1 MKMNLNFI
9 VPDINMTFG
18 ELKFLGLNRERYA
31 YVDGKRTDTL
41 ESRVYNLG
49 SSVQGGQIE
58 VTIPAYVDLKEF
70 DFFKDVEL
78 KNPKIMASARANG
91 NFANVNWTVEA
102 EDLVLKSAES
112 AMKQN
117 ETLIDGNNKKK

>member
-1 MKMNLNFI
+1 MNLNFI

-41 ESRVYNLG
+41 ESRIYNLG

-91 NFANVNWTVEA
+91 TFANVNWTVEA
-102 EDLVLKSAES
+102 EDLVLKGAGSAVS
-112 AMKQN
+112 SKPAAATGGN
-117 ETLIDGNNKKK
+117 EKK

>member
-1 MKMNLNFI
+1 MNLNFI

-41 ESRVYNLG
+41 ESRIYNLG

-91 NFANVNWTVEA
+91 TFANVNWTVEA
-102 EDLVLKSAES
+102 EDLVLKGAGSAVS
-112 AMKQN
+112 SKPVAATGAN
-117 ETLIDGNNKKK
+117 EKK

>member
-1 MKMNLNFI
+1 MNLNFI

-102 EDLVLKSAES
+102 EDLVLKGAES
-112 AMKQN
+112 DMKQN

>member
-1 MKMNLNFI
+1 MNLNFI

-102 EDLVLKSAES
+102 EDLLLKSAGS

>member
-1 MKMNLNFI
+1 MNLNFI

-41 ESRVYNLG
+41 ESRIYNLG

-58 VTIPAYVDLKEF
+58 VIIPAYVDLKEF

-102 EDLVLKSAES
+102 EDLVLKGAGSTVSSKPA
-112 AMKQN
+112 AATGGN
-117 ETLIDGNNKKK
+117 EKK

>member
-1 MKMNLNFI
+1 MNLNFI

-102 EDLVLKSAES
+102 EDLVLKGAGTAVSSKPA
-112 AMKQN
+112 AATGGN
-117 ETLIDGNNKKK
+117 EKK

>member
-1 MKMNLNFI
+1 MNLNFI

-78 KNPKIMASARANG
+78 KNPKISASARANG
-91 NFANVNWTVEA
+91 TFANVNWTVEA
-102 EDLVLKSAES
+102 EDLVLKGAVSAVS
-112 AMKQN
+112 SKPATATGGN
-117 ETLIDGNNKKK
+117 EKK

>member
-1 MKMNLNFI
+1 MNLNFI

-41 ESRVYNLG
+41 ESRIYNLG

-102 EDLVLKSAES
+102 EDLVLKGAGSAVS
-112 AMKQN
+112 SKPAAATGAN
-117 ETLIDGNNKKK
+117 EKK

>member
-1 MKMNLNFI
+1 MNLNFI

-49 SSVQGGQIE
+49 SSVQGG
-58 VTIPAYVDLKEF
+58 
-70 DFFKDVEL
+70 
-78 KNPKIMASARANG
+78 
-91 NFANVNWTVEA
+91 
-102 EDLVLKSAES
+102 
-112 AMKQN
+112 
-117 ETLIDGNNKKK
+117 

>member
-1 MKMNLNFI
+1 MNLNFI

-41 ESRVYNLG
+41 ESRIYNLG

-102 EDLVLKSAES
+102 EDLVLKGAGSAVS
-112 AMKQN
+112 SKPAAATGGN
-117 ETLIDGNNKKK
+117 EKK

>member
-1 MKMNLNFI
+1 MNLNFI

-41 ESRVYNLG
+41 ESRIYNLG

-102 EDLVLKSAES
+102 EDLVLKGAGSALS
-112 AMKQN
+112 SKPAAATGGN
-117 ETLIDGNNKKK
+117 EKK

>member
-1 MKMNLNFI
+1 MNLNFI

-41 ESRVYNLG
+41 ESRVYNIG

-78 KNPKIMASARANG
+78 KNPKISASARANG
-91 NFANVNWTVEA
+91 TFANVNWTVEA
-102 EDLVLKSAES
+102 EDLVLKGAGSAVS
-112 AMKQN
+112 SKPAAATGGN
-117 ETLIDGNNKKK
+117 EKK

>member
-1 MKMNLNFI
+1 MNLNFI

-78 KNPKIMASARANG
+78 KNPKISASARANG
-91 NFANVNWTVEA
+91 TFANVNWTVEA
-102 EDLVLKSAES
+102 EDLVLKGAGSAVS
-112 AMKQN
+112 SKPAAATGGN
-117 ETLIDGNNKKK
+117 EKK

>member
-1 MKMNLNFI
+1 MNLNFI

-102 EDLVLKSAES
+102 EDLVLKGAGSAVS
-112 AMKQN
+112 PKPAAATGGN
-117 ETLIDGNNKKK
+117 EKK

>member
-1 MKMNLNFI
+1 MNLNFI

-102 EDLVLKSAES
+102 EDLVLKGAES

>member
-1 MKMNLNFI
+1 MNLNFI

-102 EDLVLKSAES
+102 EDLVLKGAGSTVSSKPA
-112 AMKQN
+112 AATGGN
-117 ETLIDGNNKKK
+117 EKK

>member
-1 MKMNLNFI
+1 MNLNFI

-58 VTIPAYVDLKEF
+58 VTIPAYVELKEF

-78 KNPKIMASARANG
+78 KNPKISAVARPNG
-91 NFANVNWTVEA
+91 NYASLNWTVEA
-102 EDLVLKSAES
+102 EDIILKGSSVSKTAATTATS
-112 AMKQN
+112 
-117 ETLIDGNNKKK
+117 DKK

>member
-1 MKMNLNFI
+1 MNLNFI

-102 EDLVLKSAES
+102 EDLVLKGAGSVVSSKPA
-112 AMKQN
+112 AATGGN
-117 ETLIDGNNKKK
+117 EKK

>member
-1 MKMNLNFI
+1 M
-9 VPDINMTFG
+9 DINMTFG

-41 ESRVYNLG
+41 ESRIYNLG

-102 EDLVLKSAES
+102 EDLVLKGTGSSPA
-112 AMKQN
+112 
-117 ETLIDGNNKKK
+117 NKTVTPGTSDKK

>member
-1 MKMNLNFI
+1 MNLNFI

-78 KNPKIMASARANG
+78 KNPKISASARANG
-91 NFANVNWTVEA
+91 TFANVNWTVEA
-102 EDLVLKSAES
+102 EDLVLKGAGSTVSSKPA
-112 AMKQN
+112 AATGGN
-117 ETLIDGNNKKK
+117 EKK

>member
-1 MKMNLNFI
+1 MNLNFI

-78 KNPKIMASARANG
+78 KNPKISASARANG
-91 NFANVNWTVEA
+91 TFANVNWTVEA
-102 EDLVLKSAES
+102 EDLVLKGAGSAVS
-112 AMKQN
+112 SKPATATGGN
-117 ETLIDGNNKKK
+117 EKK

>member
-1 MKMNLNFI
+1 
-9 VPDINMTFG
+9 
-18 ELKFLGLNRERYA
+18 
-31 YVDGKRTDTL
+31 
-41 ESRVYNLG
+41 
-49 SSVQGGQIE
+49 

-102 EDLVLKSAES
+102 EDLVLKGTGSSPA
-112 AMKQN
+112 
-117 ETLIDGNNKKK
+117 NKTVTPGTSDKK

>member
-1 MKMNLNFI
+1 MNLNFI

>member
-1 MKMNLNFI
+1 MNLNFI

-102 EDLVLKSAES
+102 EDLVLKGAGSAVS
-112 AMKQN
+112 SKPAAATGAN
-117 ETLIDGNNKKK
+117 EKK

>member
-1 MKMNLNFI
+1 MNLNFI

-41 ESRVYNLG
+41 ESRIYNLG

-70 DFFKDVEL
+70 EFFKDVEL
-78 KNPKIMASARANG
+78 KNPKISASARANG
-91 NFANVNWTVEA
+91 TFANVNWTVEA
-102 EDLVLKSAES
+102 EDLVLKGAGSAVS
-112 AMKQN
+112 SKPAAATGGN
-117 ETLIDGNNKKK
+117 EKK

>member
-1 MKMNLNFI
+1 MNLNFI

-102 EDLVLKSAES
+102 EDLVLKGAGSAVS
-112 AMKQN
+112 SKPAAATGGN
-117 ETLIDGNNKKK
+117 EKK

>member
-1 MKMNLNFI
+1 MNLNFI

-31 YVDGKRTDTL
+31 YIDGKRTDTL
-41 ESRVYNLG
+41 ESRIYNLG

-102 EDLVLKSAES
+102 EDLVLKGAGSAVS
-112 AMKQN
+112 SKPAAVTSGN
-117 ETLIDGNNKKK
+117 EKK